1 MYLQFLSPNAI
12 AKISPQVTA
21 LRWGVRFLYL
31 KGSLV
36 RAWLIG
42 YVVETA
48 DWGYYSLHTTQA

>member
-1 MYLQFLSPNAI
+1 MYLQALSP
-12 AKISPQVTA
+12 KISPQVTA

-31 KGSLV
+31 KGGLV